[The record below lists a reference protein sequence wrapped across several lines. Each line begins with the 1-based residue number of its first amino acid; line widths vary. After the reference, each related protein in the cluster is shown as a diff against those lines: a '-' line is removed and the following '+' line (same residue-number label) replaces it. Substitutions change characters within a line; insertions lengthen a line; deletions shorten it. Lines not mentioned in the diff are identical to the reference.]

1 MQKIKQNK
9 SAIAILGISLLL
21 YVSLC
26 ICVLIPS
33 VVATS
38 AVSIENNGSR
48 LVAKSDST
56 PTSYQ
61 WQIADAAD
69 GTFSTI
75 EGATERYYDIT
86 ASDEGKYIKAVID
99 GIETETVGPIGKLI
113 TMDIGKGAI
122 SLGTTYSGQD
132 SDGNS
137 VSGTHTASNIYVI
150 VHKENEIKTEN
161 NLVFSGNLPNA
172 PFDVTLAGVNMGS
185 TPTNHNQAPG
195 NGGVGT
201 PTGGEIRIPATSSGV
216 KKVTLRLRDENIV
229 RYISYYNGGDTNTPA
244 TVASSLKITNIN
256 GDGEVEGGCLYVPI
270 KLAPEQI
277 EDFVNSK
284 TNYNHWNAGIG
295 GTDGS
300 SLVQNLHIAGG
311 KIQVVTTLGDNC
323 TAIGAGGNGYC
334 QMEISGGEVIAHC
347 NGTGA
352 AIGGGIGWN
361 AAAGKADILITGGKI
376 FAENHARIT
385 AAKDGIN
392 HTVGGVAIGSGSTF
406 HSTGSGGTVT
416 ITGGDVEAYGAYG
429 NGIGGGNSSSYAG
442 GSATI
447 YITGG
452 TVKANSIGG
461 GNSAKGA
468 GGSAT
473 ITIDNYANV
482 RLTKEGTDCDFCG
495 IGGGNSLSGNG
506 GQATIT
512 VKRGTIHSDGSIGGG
527 EGGGTGNGGDAT
539 VNIYGG
545 NLTAASIGGG
555 TGSIG
560 GHGGAAIVTVT
571 NGNIQTGSIGGGK
584 TNNPNG
590 KLGYAKADISGGD
603 IVGQFLMAAGGTQ
616 NCSFTMTGGV
626 LHGVNTE
633 NEAYAQRDGAAVY
646 MDDPNGVVNISGG
659 TIKECAA
666 QNGGAIYM
674 TAGSCSISGAAS
686 IESCTSTQ
694 NGGAIYMGGG
704 TLTVDGGTIKNNAA
718 QLDGGAVY
726 LGGGEMT
733 VYAGEISGNKALEG
747 SGGAAYIDG
756 GNVYIAGGDVTGNT
770 TAKNGGGIAV
780 NDGNYSMVGGN
791 VSSNKALSG
800 SGGGI
805 YVSANET
812 DVKVSIFSGALCN
825 NTGTVDGGALAVVGK
840 ADSAKTIQVQ
850 IGIPEHHFD
859 TEGNI
864 ICDHDGVNILDGTIT
879 KCPEFS
885 GNQAGESGGG
895 IYVTGSTNT
904 SLNIFCLTE
913 DPDNLNN
920 AAGDNNQSNFM
931 RTEGG
936 KVTITTSNTMK
947 EDNLNDQDAHHGNTQ
962 ITSTIYVT
970 GGNMALWGEMVN
982 PSITQVITVDITKEG
997 DDFNDYRLNTE
1008 IEDKRYKLKY
1018 FENFKDP
1025 VTGVITGQYKEYEI
1039 LHGSEIII
1047 SSNIYSHPGYTI
1059 QNWNT
1064 GNGYDLPLQLYYP
1077 EDVEGTEPSSPRP
1090 PEDAKASG
1098 WYKINSKYLFDGDPI
1113 GDLEIYAIWEPNGYT
1128 VIYHPNAD
1136 SYGGEMGNDAFLYN
1150 TESALKKNAYQR
1162 PGYDFVGWCI
1172 DQTPTEASVIY
1183 KDEESVI
1190 NLTSEKGAVVTLYA
1204 QWKECDHTE
1213 PAHTYTYRLIG
1224 DGTAI
1229 KRDCS
1234 CGNYSEEVRLS
1245 ADSFVYDKTN
1255 HPAHVVYT
1263 SETWKPSVTY
1273 EALDG
1278 DALVNELPYYAGL
1291 YQASATA
1298 GGVTA
1303 SITYTIEKAE
1313 QAAPAKP
1320 DYTTQLVDGGSV
1332 LSVKPVAPSELTQT
1346 DPDGYDSLIEYNLVY
1361 YVGGEKHTK
1370 AQTTAQKL
1378 DPSVEYA
1385 AQFTVDV
1392 VLTNYY
1398 VYVSYAEGANYKAS
1412 AETPADSVYFYAGE
1426 NVEIIINNPV
1436 GILKELKLASDS
1448 GDSIVENGAA
1458 LSIELM
1464 EGYYFPQ
1471 NYDSRVTC
1479 VATTIP
1485 DGQPAEGVQFA
1496 IESSCSQYSVHNIKE
1511 STRIVITLPN
1521 ANKLVTVSSRITEG
1535 QVFGNVTSDAATISR
1550 DSAFTVYYRVT
1561 NFVGAEYEAPVL
1573 SFNTA
1578 MPARTTIIM
1587 LDKQTGQYY
1596 WDQGKSG
1603 GVTGLNLSAF
1613 VRMGDANKTPFAVT
1627 DGDLKLQF
1635 IIDYSRTESG
1645 MAGDA
1650 VNVTLR
1656 ITRKTTSGG
1665 TKAAAECSLRAVD
1678 GFSLTEEASGAL
1690 TFQRNSSAGFA
1701 SKWENRD
1708 SALVL
1713 IPKTTLPADAQLS
1726 LVCVD
1731 TTKIIGTNCNG
1742 HFVYSLPAD
1751 TVGTI
1756 SVSLVSS
1763 LLPEGISSYD
1773 FDVKWIVAESLVE
1786 HSPMNAPAVAAIEY
1800 TVSCTKQKPVS
1811 LKIAADAKLYAVAD
1825 TVHATISWADIPV
1838 TYDMEV
1844 VLLVKAADGNYISTG
1859 ITQPIHFSNSTG
1871 TMPVNISLASISN
1884 GSYCLQITTDQGLI
1898 RIAEARYY
1906 FIVQ

>member
-1 MQKIKQNK
+1 M
-9 SAIAILGISLLL
+9 
-21 YVSLC
+21 
-26 ICVLIPS
+26 
-33 VVATS
+33 
-38 AVSIENNGSR
+38 VSIENNGSR
-48 LVAKSDST
+48 LIAKSDST

-61 WQIADAAD
+61 WLRADTVD
-69 GTFSTI
+69 GTFSAI
-75 EGATERYYDIT
+75 DGATGKYYDIT
-86 ASDEGKYIKAVID
+86 ANDEGKYIKVSAD
-99 GIETETVGPIGKLI
+99 GSESETVGPIGKLI
-113 TMDIGKGAI
+113 VFDL
-122 SLGTTYSGQD
+122 SLGSVNFGATYSGNGGALTGD
-132 SDGNS
+132 HID
-137 VSGTHTASNIYVI
+137 SNIYV
-150 VHKENEIKTEN
+150 VKQSNTETYSTNTIK
-161 NLVFSGNLPNA
+161 FSGTNLQKY
-172 PFDVTLAGVNMGS
+172 DVTIDGIHLGSEPVTGKAPNSQGIGTYTQGVIDLQPS
-185 TPTNHNQAPG
+185 
-195 NGGVGT
+195 GGVGSKNV
-201 PTGGEIRIPATSSGV
+201 I
-216 KKVTLRLRDENIV
+216 LRLKGENIV
-229 RYISYYNGGDTNTPA
+229 RAIHYYTNGSASN
-244 TVASSLKITNIN
+244 SSLKITDIK
-256 GDGEVEGGCLYVPI
+256 GDGAADGGALYVPV
-270 KLAPEQI
+270 KVDPDKI
-277 EDFVNSK
+277 EEFVNS
-284 TNYNHWNAGIG
+284 NLSYNHWNSGIG
-295 GTDGS
+295 GDDGS
-300 SLVQNLHIAGG
+300 GDKVTNFEIAGG
-311 KIQVVTTLGDNC
+311 KLQVLTTYADNC
-323 TAIGAGGNGYC
+323 TAIGAGGNGAC
-334 QMEISGGEVIAHC
+334 TMTISGGDITAHC
-347 NGTGA
+347 NGTGT
-352 AIGGGIGWN
+352 AIGGGIGWFSGGGTSN
-361 AAAGKADILITGGKI
+361 ITISGGNIYAK
-376 FAENHARIT
+376 NHGQIYVNGSTIT
-385 AAKDGIN
+385 TKDKPYDKV
-392 HTVGGVAIGSGSTF
+392 VGGVAIGSGSSF
-406 HSTGSGGTVT
+406 EAAGSEGKVT
-416 ITGGDVEAYGAYG
+416 ITGGYIEAYGTFG
-429 NGIGGGNSSSYAG
+429 NGIGGGNSSNSTG
-442 GSATI
+442 GKATI
-447 YITGG
+447 SISGG
-452 TVKANSIGG
+452 TVIASSIGG
-461 GNSAKGA
+461 GDSKSGT
-468 GGSAT
+468 GGSANVEVSGT
-473 ITIDNYANV
+473 AHITLEKGV
-482 RLTKEGTDCDFCG
+482 
-495 IGGGNSLSGNG
+495 GGGSSLSGNG
-506 GQATIT
+506 GAATIT
-512 VKRGTIHSDGSIGGG
+512 VSGGTLYANGSIGGG
-527 EGGGTGNGGDAT
+527 EGGNTGNGGDAT

-555 TGSIG
+555 TGSVG
-560 GHGGAAIVTVT
+560 GHGGAAIVKVT
-571 NGNIQTGSIGGGK
+571 DGFIETGSIGGGK

-590 KLGYAKADISGGD
+590 NLGYAKATISGGD
-603 IVGQFLMAAGGTQ
+603 ISGQFLMAAGGTEP
-616 NCSFTMTGGV
+616 CSFTMTGGT
-626 LHGVNTE
+626 LHGVDTADNSKF
-633 NEAYAQRDGAAVY
+633 NYAQQNGAAVY
-646 MDDPNGVVNISGG
+646 MDDPNGVVSISGG

-812 DVKVSIFSGALCN
+812 DVKVSIFSGALFN

-931 RTEGG
+931 RMEGG

-970 GGNMALWGEMVN
+970 GGNMALWGEMAN

-1090 PEDAKASG
+1090 PKDAKASG

-1361 YVGGEKHTK
+1361 YVGSEKHTK

-1448 GDSIVENGAA
+1448 GDSILENGAA

-1578 MPARTTIIM
+1578 MPAGTTIIM

-1603 GVTGLNLSAF
+1603 GATGLNLSAF

-1665 TKAAAECSLRAVD
+1665 TKATAECSLRAVD
-1678 GFSLTEEASGAL
+1678 GFSLTEEASGTL

>member
-1 MQKIKQNK
+1 MILSIMSVRKSCVRREQTAPGSDANK
-9 SAIAILGISLLL
+9 
-21 YVSLC
+21 
-26 ICVLIPS
+26 
-33 VVATS
+33 
-38 AVSIENNGSR
+38 R
-48 LVAKSDST
+48 
-56 PTSYQ
+56 
-61 WQIADAAD
+61 
-69 GTFSTI
+69 
-75 EGATERYYDIT
+75 
-86 ASDEGKYIKAVID
+86 
-99 GIETETVGPIGKLI
+99 
-113 TMDIGKGAI
+113 
-122 SLGTTYSGQD
+122 
-132 SDGNS
+132 
-137 VSGTHTASNIYVI
+137 
-150 VHKENEIKTEN
+150 
-161 NLVFSGNLPNA
+161 
-172 PFDVTLAGVNMGS
+172 TLA
-185 TPTNHNQAPG
+185 AAR
-195 NGGVGT
+195 VGQ
-201 PTGGEIRIPATSSGV
+201 
-216 KKVTLRLRDENIV
+216 
-229 RYISYYNGGDTNTPA
+229 
-244 TVASSLKITNIN
+244 
-256 GDGEVEGGCLYVPI
+256 
-270 KLAPEQI
+270 KLLCYGIDI
-277 EDFVNSK
+277 E
-284 TNYNHWNAGIG
+284 
-295 GTDGS
+295 
-300 SLVQNLHIAGG
+300 
-311 KIQVVTTLGDNC
+311 
-323 TAIGAGGNGYC
+323 
-334 QMEISGGEVIAHC
+334 
-347 NGTGA
+347 
-352 AIGGGIGWN
+352 
-361 AAAGKADILITGGKI
+361 
-376 FAENHARIT
+376 
-385 AAKDGIN
+385 
-392 HTVGGVAIGSGSTF
+392 
-406 HSTGSGGTVT
+406 
-416 ITGGDVEAYGAYG
+416 
-429 NGIGGGNSSSYAG
+429 
-442 GSATI
+442 
-447 YITGG
+447 
-452 TVKANSIGG
+452 
-461 GNSAKGA
+461 
-468 GGSAT
+468 
-473 ITIDNYANV
+473 
-482 RLTKEGTDCDFCG
+482 
-495 IGGGNSLSGNG
+495 
-506 GQATIT
+506 
-512 VKRGTIHSDGSIGGG
+512 
-527 EGGGTGNGGDAT
+527 
-539 VNIYGG
+539 
-545 NLTAASIGGG
+545 
-555 TGSIG
+555 
-560 GHGGAAIVTVT
+560 
-571 NGNIQTGSIGGGK
+571 TGSIGGGK

-633 NEAYAQRDGAAVY
+633 NEAYAQKDGAAVY

-726 LGGGEMT
+726 LGGGDMT
-733 VYAGEISGNKALEG
+733 VHAGEISGNKALEG

-770 TAKNGGGIAV
+770 AAKNGGGIAV

-850 IGIPEHHFD
+850 IGISEHHFD
-859 TEGNI
+859 AEGNI
-864 ICDHDGVNILDGTIT
+864 ICDHDSVNIVDGTVT

-885 GNQAGESGGG
+885 GNQASESGGG

-904 SLNIFCLTE
+904 SLDIFCLTE

-931 RTEGG
+931 KMEGG

-970 GGNMALWGEMVN
+970 GGNMALWGEMTN

-997 DDFNDYRLNTE
+997 DDFNDYRLNTDV
-1008 IEDKRYKLKY
+1008 EDRRYKLKY

-1025 VTGVITGQYKEYEI
+1025 VTGVLTGQYKEYEI
-1039 LHGSEIII
+1039 THGTIITI
-1047 SSNIYSHPGYTI
+1047 SANIYSHPGYTI

-1064 GNGYDLPLQLYYP
+1064 GNGYELPLQLYYP
-1077 EDVEGTEPSSPRP
+1077 EDVEGTAPSSPRP

-1113 GDLEIYAIWEPNGYT
+1113 GDLEIHAIWEPNGYT

-1136 SYGGEMGNDAFLYN
+1136 SYQGEMGNDAFLYN
-1150 TESALKKNAYQR
+1150 TESTLKKNAYQR
-1162 PGYDFVGWCI
+1162 PGYDCVGWCL
-1172 DQTPTEASVIY
+1172 DQTPTDTSVIY
-1183 KDEESVI
+1183 ADEEKIV
-1190 NLTSEKGAVVTLYA
+1190 NLTSDKGAVVTLYA
-1204 QWKECDHTE
+1204 QWRECDHSE
-1213 PAHTYTYRLIG
+1213 PAHTYTYSLTG
-1224 DGTAI
+1224 NGTAI

-1234 CGNYSEEVRLS
+1234 CGNYSEEIRLS

-1255 HPAHVVYT
+1255 HPANVVYT
-1263 SETWKPSVTY
+1263 SATWQPEVTY
-1273 EALDG
+1273 EALDAG
-1278 DALVNELPYYAGL
+1278 DTLVNNEPYYAGQ
-1291 YQASATA
+1291 YRASVTA
-1298 GGVTA
+1298 GGLTA
-1303 SITYTIEKAE
+1303 NLVYTVEKAE
-1313 QAAPAKP
+1313 QDVAPEKP
-1320 DYTTQLVDGGSV
+1320 EYTTQISDGNSK
-1332 LSVKPVAPSELTQT
+1332 LQVKPVAPSPLTQT
-1346 DPDGYDSLIEYNLVY
+1346 DPDGYNSLIEYKLVY
-1361 YVGGEKHTK
+1361 YVGGEMRTEV
-1370 AQTTAQKL
+1370 QTTPNTVFNGA
-1378 DPSVEYA
+1378 YA
-1385 AQFTVDV
+1385 AEFTVDV
-1392 VLTNYY
+1392 VLTSYY
-1398 VYVSYAEGANYKAS
+1398 VYAVYGEGDNYEAS
-1412 AETPADSVYFYAGE
+1412 SETPADSVYFYAGE
-1426 NVEIIINNPV
+1426 NVEIIVNNPK
-1436 GILKELKLASDS
+1436 GIKQELKLA
-1448 GDSIVENGAA
+1448 GDGGTSIVNNGAV
-1458 LSIELM
+1458 LTLELL
-1464 EGYYFPQ
+1464 EDYYFPTD
-1471 NYDSRVTC
+1471 YRVTY
-1479 VATTIP
+1479 VATNIK
-1485 DGQPAEGVQFA
+1485 DESQPVSITFTEETPRAL
-1496 IESSCSQYSVHNIKE
+1496 YSIHNIKE
-1511 STRIVITLPN
+1511 NTRIVITLPD
-1521 ANKLVTVSSRITEG
+1521 ANKLAAVSSRITEG
-1535 QVFGNVTSDAATISR
+1535 QVFGNVTSDTATISR
-1550 DSAFTVYYRVT
+1550 DSAFTVYYHVT
-1561 NFVGAEYEAPVL
+1561 NFVGAEYEAPAL
-1573 SFNTA
+1573 SFSSA
-1578 MPARTTIIM
+1578 MPAGTTIIM

-1603 GVTGLNLSAF
+1603 GATGLNLSDF

-1627 DGDLKLQF
+1627 DGNLKLQF
-1635 IIDYSRTESG
+1635 IIDYSQTESG

-1650 VNVTLR
+1650 VNVTLQT
-1656 ITRKTTSGG
+1656 TRKTTSEE

-1678 GFSLTEEASGAL
+1678 SFSLTVEASSAL
-1690 TFQRNSSAGFA
+1690 TFQRNYSAGFA

-1756 SVSLVSS
+1756 SISLVSS

-1825 TVHATISWADIPV
+1825 TVHATISWADVPA

-1844 VLLVKAADGNYISTG
+1844 VLLVKASDGNYISTG
-1859 ITQPIHFSNSTG
+1859 ITQPIHFSNNTG